1 MIKRAVICL
10 AIVAVT
16 VFAGT
21 AGQAQESTGSD
32 SSSSSRDSSAPAD
45 KTFIQPGTMKVPEE
59 LPRANPNPPLRALVL
74 NGGDLLQTFLFCIG
88 IGGTLFGFGS
98 LLRGKKKEAFLM
110 ILLCP
115 LAGLLGLA
123 WPQIRDMLLRSMGAE

>member
-10 AIVAVT
+10 ATLSVIMCVGSASL
-16 VFAGT
+16 
-21 AGQAQESTGSD
+21 AQEATGSD
-32 SSSSSRDSSAPAD
+32 TSSSPADSAPPD

-59 LPRANPNPPLRALVL
+59 LPRANPDPPMRALVL
-74 NGGDLLQTFLFCIG
+74 QGGDLLQTFLFCIG
-88 IGGTLFGFGS
+88 FGGTLFGFGS
-98 LLRGKKKEAFLM
+98 LFRGKKKEALLL

-123 WPQIRDMLLRSMGAE
+123 WPQIRDMLLRSMGAQ